1 MAPVTATLVLGGLA
15 LRPQTVHAEAP
26 SRKPIYDDLEL
37 ALAPPPKVSAAPA
50 APAASAPQPP
60 AATATTTTTPS
71 EPAAQPAAQTHSP
84 RRPTPTDRL
93 AVQIGRAR
101 MFLYGQAV
109 AAEDAVNSAVDKA
122 FNLEQSFTGTVASLA
137 PPRESG
143 ERLMPGA
150 VYVLVAAMAGS
161 IVARNRNVL
170 LRAATPVAFGVGAG
184 WVALPIT
191 MNNVSALAWKY
202 EQRFPAVASTH
213 VKARE
218 SVEQG
223 WRFAKAHKDVGV
235 RYVDDKV
242 TSTREAVEAWVQ
254 KGK

>member
-1 MAPVTATLVLGGLA
+1 MAPVTASLILGGIA

-26 SRKPIYDDLEL
+26 SRKPIYDDLD
-37 ALAPPPKVSAAPA
+37 LAPPAKITPPA
-50 APAASAPQPP
+50 APAPETPAAAAPITPSAPAPE
-60 AATATTTTTPS
+60 T
-71 EPAAQPAAQTHSP
+71 QTHTP

-93 AVQIGRAR
+93 AVHIGRAR
-101 MFLYGQAV
+101 MFLYNQAV
-109 AAEDAVNSAVDKA
+109 TAEDAVNGAVDRA
-122 FNLEQSFTGTVASLA
+122 FNLEQSFTSTVASLA

-161 IVARNRNVL
+161 IVARNRNLL

-184 WVALPIT
+184 WVALPVT
-191 MNNVSALAWKY
+191 MNNVSALSWKY

-223 WRFAKAHKDVGV
+223 LRFAKVHKDLGV

-242 TSTREAVEAWVQ
+242 TSVREAVEGWVR
-254 KGK
+254 KGN

>member
-1 MAPVTATLVLGGLA
+1 MAPVTASLVLGGLA

-37 ALAPPPKVSAAPA
+37 APPAKTTPPANPAPA
-50 APAASAPQPP
+50 V
-60 AATATTTTTPS
+60 
-71 EPAAQPAAQTHSP
+71 PAAQPTASEPATQTP
-84 RRPTPTDRL
+84 RRPSPTDRL
-93 AVQIGRAR
+93 AAQIGRAR

-109 AAEDAVNSAVDKA
+109 VAEDAVNSAVDSA
-122 FNLEQSFTGTVASLA
+122 FNLEQSFTSTVASLA

-170 LRAATPVAFGVGAG
+170 LRATAPLAFGVGAG

-191 MNNVSALAWKY
+191 MNNVSELAWKY

-218 SVEQG
+218 SVEQA
-223 WRFAKAHKDVGV
+223 WSFARVHKDVGL
-235 RYVDDKV
+235 RFVDDKV
-242 TSTREAVEAWVQ
+242 TSTREAVEGWVR
-254 KGK
+254 KGN

>member
-1 MAPVTATLVLGGLA
+1 MAPITATVVLGGLVF
-15 LRPQTVHAEAP
+15 RPQTAHADAP
-26 SRKPIYDDLEL
+26 SRKPIYDDFE
-37 ALAPPPKVSAAPA
+37 LAPPPKATPPASAAPP
-50 APAASAPQPP
+50 APVEPV
-60 AATATTTTTPS
+60 TPT
-71 EPAAQPAAQTHSP
+71 EPSTQTP

-93 AVQIGRAR
+93 AAQIGRAR

-109 AAEDAVNSAVDKA
+109 AAEDTVNSAVDRA
-122 FNLEQSFTGTVASLA
+122 FKLEQSFTGTVASLA

-150 VYVLVAAMAGS
+150 LYVLVAAMAGS

-170 LRAATPVAFGVGAG
+170 LRATAPLAFGIGAG
-184 WVALPIT
+184 WVTLPIT

-213 VKARE
+213 VKVRE

-223 WRFAKAHKDVGV
+223 WSFAKVHKDVGL

-242 TSTREAVEAWVQ
+242 TSTREAVEGWVR
-254 KGK
+254 KGN